1 MSSGGSSGSS
11 TTTVPD
17 YALPYSSQ
25 ALQAAQQVMTTP
37 YTAYGGPRVAETA
50 PLFQQGAQSISG
62 LQASQYS
69 RPAADISSGI
79 ATQYSNPQASFTDA
93 GVAQRFMDPYQQNV
107 TDISKRELQRD
118 YDKQAQDYAAKA
130 AQRGTFGGYRS
141 QLGEQEL
148 LRNQQQA
155 LSDLQT
161 KGQQAAYQSGMGL
174 YNTEQQRN
182 REAATL
188 GLGAAQ
194 QAATIGSQNVAE
206 QKGIAEAQ
214 QKTGLAEEARR
225 QAQLDTEYRNFLEQ
239 RDYPKELVNFY
250 NSIIHGMPGETS
262 SSRTNADP
270 LKTTAGIA
278 ATLFGATGNG

>member
-17 YALPYSSQ
+17 YALPYSAQ
-25 ALQAAQQVMTTP
+25 AMQAAQQVATTP
-37 YTAYGGPRVAETA
+37 YTAYGGTRVAETA
-50 PLFQQGAQSISG
+50 PLFRQGAEAITN

-69 RPAADISSGI
+69 KPAADISSGI
-79 ATQYSNPQASFTDA
+79 ATQYSNPQGSFTDA

-107 TDISKRELQRD
+107 TDISKRELNRD
-118 YDKQAQDYAAKA
+118 YDKQAQDFAAKA

-148 LRNQQQA
+148 FRNQQQA

-161 KGQQAAYQSGMGL
+161 KGQQEAYKSGMGL
-174 YNTEQQRN
+174 YNTEQERN
-182 REAATL
+182 RNAAAL
-188 GLGAAQ
+188 GLTAAQ

-206 QKGIAEAQ
+206 EKGIAEAQ

-225 QAQLDTEYRNFLEQ
+225 QAQLDVDYKNFLEQ
-239 RDYPKELVNFY
+239 RDYSKDLLNFY
-250 NSIIHGMPGETS
+250 TSIIHGVPGETS
-262 SSRTNADP
+262 SSNTRADP
-270 LKTTAGIA
+270 LKTSAGVA
-278 ATLFGATGNG
+278 ATLFSATGNS

>member
-1 MSSGGSSGSS
+1 M
-11 TTTVPD
+11 
-17 YALPYSSQ
+17 
-25 ALQAAQQVMTTP
+25 QAAQQVATTP
-37 YTAYGGPRVAETA
+37 YTAYGGTRIAETA
-50 PLFQQGAQSISG
+50 PLFRQGAEAITN

-69 RPAADISSGI
+69 KPAADISSGI
-79 ATQYSNPQASFTDA
+79 ATQYSNPQGSFTDA

-107 TDISKRELQRD
+107 TDISKRELNRD
-118 YDKQAQDYAAKA
+118 YDKQAQDFAAKA

-148 LRNQQQA
+148 FRNQQQA

-174 YNTEQQRN
+174 YNTEQERN
-182 REAATL
+182 RNAAAL
-188 GLGAAQ
+188 GLTAAN

-206 QKGIAEAQ
+206 EKGIAEAQ

-225 QAQLDTEYRNFLEQ
+225 QAQLDVDYRNFLEQ
-239 RDYPKELVNFY
+239 KDYPKELLNFY
-250 NSIIHGMPGETS
+250 TSIIHGVPGETS
-262 SSRTNADP
+262 SSNTRADP

-278 ATLFGATGNG
+278 ATLFGATGNS